1 MSPKPYI
8 MSPKPYILHPGL
20 YIPSPQPKASRTQPI
35 ESPQPKASRTQP
47 IENPRYTA
55 QSLVSRVKSLQILC
69 KTQKSPE
76 L

>member
-1 MSPKPYI
+1 MSPKPYIMSPKPYI

-20 YIPSPQPKASRTQPI
+20 YIP
-35 ESPQPKASRTQP
+35 SPQPKASRTQP